1 MNKILFRVLI
11 SFLVLFFCFILY
23 LGSTEVI
30 INPQLIEKEFQT
42 YEN

>member
-30 INPQLIEKEFQT
+30 INPKLIEKEFQT

>member
-11 SFLVLFFCFILY
+11 SILVLFFFFILY

-30 INPQLIEKEFQT
+30 INPKLIEKEFQT